1 MISINFQYWLM
12 TLQDSFLNMTDIMM
26 LIKSKYWQMK

>member
-1 MISINFQYWLM
+1 MIYINFQYWLM
-12 TLQDSFLNMTDIMM
+12 TLQDSFLKMTDIMM